1 MESIS
6 WDQITGIFGMI
17 NSIFVGITAYK
28 YKDLALMINSLFILL
43 IFFRMAIGL
52 LHA

>member
-6 WDQITGIFGMI
+6 WDQITGIVGMI

-28 YKDLALMINSLFILL
+28 YKDLALMINALFILL
-43 IFFRMAIGL
+43 ICFRMAIGL